1 MMFFSKKKH
10 LLFICICTAAMFVLP
25 PAPASAAKTAAQIEN
40 ELKQQEQAYKKIQN
54 QMSKVNKNIE
64 DKQRQEK
71 NVTQQIGLLSQKI
84 SLTQQKANVVS
95 SKIDKLQSNI
105 FTLANNIEKANKD
118 ISSAQAV
125 LKKRLIDIYKY
136 GGVAE
141 FNLLLSSRGAEDA
154 LANTYLLSKIA
165 EQDKKLINDL
175 TEKKR
180 RLTMTQAELRKEQNK
195 LKGEKDDLHKQNRE
209 LKNASDERNALLAK
223 VRKDKA
229 LFIAQQQEL
238 MKASNEMQAAIKKLL
253 AEKQRIRDEE
263 RKKKGTPSLPTTVYY
278 KGGRLM
284 WPVQGTIN
292 SSFGTRTHPVFKTKV
307 THTGIDIGAPKG
319 TPVGAA
325 EAGEVLYTG
334 WMRGY
339 GQVVII
345 DHGSNLTTVY
355 AHLSKIET
363 QENARVKRGGVIG
376 RVGSTGIT
384 TGNHLH
390 FEVRVNGNAINPM
403 NYLR

>member
-1 MMFFSKKKH
+1 
-10 LLFICICTAAMFVLP
+10 MFVLP
-25 PAPASAAKTAAQIEN
+25 AAPASAAKTAAQIEN

-209 LKNASDERNALLAK
+209 LKSASDERNALLAK

>member
-1 MMFFSKKKH
+1 MILFPKKKA
-10 LLFICICTAAMFVLP
+10 LIFICLAAVL
-25 PAPASAAKTAAQIEN
+25 ALSAGQASAAAKTAAQIDN

-54 QMSKVNKNIE
+54 QMSQVSKNI
-64 DKQRQEK
+64 QEK
-71 NVTQQIGLLSQKI
+71 QKQERNVTQQIGLLSQKI

-95 SKIDKLQSNI
+95 SKINKLQSNI
-105 FTLANNIEKANKD
+105 FTLANNIDKANKD
-118 ISSAQAV
+118 IGSAQAI

-141 FNLLLSSRGAEDA
+141 FNLLFSSRGAEDA
-154 LANTYLLSKIA
+154 LANTYLLGKIA
-165 EQDKKLINDL
+165 EQDRKLINEL

-180 RLTMTQAELRKEQNK
+180 RLTMTQAELKKEQNK
-195 LKGEKDDLHKQNRE
+195 LKGEKDDLNKQNRE
-209 LKNASDERNALLAK
+209 LKSASDERNALLVR

-229 LFIAQQQEL
+229 LFMAQQQEL
-238 MKASNEMQAAIKKLL
+238 MRASNEMQSAIKKLL
-253 AEKQRIRDEE
+253 AEKKRLRDEE
-263 RKKKGTPSLPTTVYY
+263 RKKKGSASLPSTVYY

-292 SSFGTRTHPVFKTKV
+292 STFGTRIHPVFKTKI
-307 THTGIDIGAPKG
+307 THTGIDIGAAKG

-345 DHGSNLTTVY
+345 DHGGNLTTVY

-363 QENARVKRGGVIG
+363 SENARVRRGGVIG

-390 FEVRVNGNAINPM
+390 FEVRVNGNAVNPM
-403 NYLR
+403 NYFR

>member
-1 MMFFSKKKH
+1 MGGVTKNF
-10 LLFICICTAAMFVLP
+10 LLFLFSVVSVIMLRPEHAV
-25 PAPASAAKTAAQIEN
+25 AAKTAAQIEK
-40 ELKQQEQAYKKIQN
+40 EIKLQEQAYKKIQS
-54 QMSKVNKNIE
+54 QMSMVNRSIQL
-64 DKQRQEK
+64 KQRQER
-71 NVTQQIGLLSQKI
+71 NVAQQIGLLSQKI
-84 SLTQQKANVVS
+84 SLTQQRANLVVS
-95 SKIDKLQSNI
+95 KIKKIENNI
-105 FTLANNIEKANKD
+105 FVLANNIEKTNKD
-118 ISSAQAV
+118 IYTAQTV

-136 GGVAE
+136 GGVVE
-141 FNLLLSSRGAEDA
+141 FNLLMLSQKAEDV
-154 LANTYLLSKIA
+154 LANTYLLGKIA
-165 EQDKKLINDL
+165 DQDKRLINDL

-180 RLTMTQAELRKEQNK
+180 RLTMTQEELKKEQVK
-195 LKGEKDDLHKQNRE
+195 LKGQNDDLMQQNRE
-209 LKNASDERNALLAK
+209 LKSAANERSALLSK

-238 MKASNEMQAAIKKLL
+238 MRASQEMQSAIKKLL
-253 AEKQRIRDEE
+253 AEKREAREKESIR
-263 RKKKGTPSLPTTVYY
+263 RGTVSKPSTVYY

-292 SSFGTRTHPVFKTKV
+292 SLFGTRVHPIFKTKI

-319 TPVGAA
+319 APVGAA

-339 GQVVII
+339 GQVVIV
-345 DHGSNLTTVY
+345 DHGGNLTTVY

-363 QENARVKRGGVIG
+363 SENAKVKRGSVIG

-390 FEVRVNGNAINPM
+390 FEVRVNGNAVNPM

>member
-1 MMFFSKKKH
+1 MFFSKKKH

-25 PAPASAAKTAAQIEN
+25 AAPASAAKTAAQIEN

-209 LKNASDERNALLAK
+209 LKSASDERNALLAK

>member
-1 MMFFSKKKH
+1 
-10 LLFICICTAAMFVLP
+10 MFVLP
-25 PAPASAAKTAAQIEN
+25 AAPASAEKTAAQIEN

-209 LKNASDERNALLAK
+209 LKSASDERNALLAK

-390 FEVRVNGNAINPM
+390 FEVRFNGNAINPM

>member
-1 MMFFSKKKH
+1 
-10 LLFICICTAAMFVLP
+10 MFVLP
-25 PAPASAAKTAAQIEN
+25 AAPASAAKTAAQIEN

-209 LKNASDERNALLAK
+209 LKSASDERNALLAK

-390 FEVRVNGNAINPM
+390 FEVRFNGNAINPM

>member
-1 MMFFSKKKH
+1 MGFSAKKF
-10 LLFICICTAAMFVLP
+10 LLLLLLLVAAALCSE
-25 PAPASAAKTAAQIEN
+25 PALAAAKTAAQIEN
-40 ELKQQEQAYKKIQN
+40 EIKQQEQAYKKIQS
-54 QMSKVNKNIE
+54 QMSRVNRNIQ
-64 DKQRQEK
+64 DKQRQERS
-71 NVTQQIGLLSQKI
+71 VTQQIGVLSQKI
-84 SLTQQKANVVS
+84 SLTQQRANVVA
-95 SKIDKLQSNI
+95 SKIKKLQNNI
-105 FTLANNIEKANKD
+105 FTLARDIEKANKD
-118 ISSAQAV
+118 IRTAQGV

-141 FNLLLSSRGAEDA
+141 FNLLMSSQGAEDA
-154 LANTYLLSKIA
+154 LANAYLLGRIA
-165 EQDKKLINDL
+165 DQDKKLINDL
-175 TEKKR
+175 TERKR
-180 RLTMTQAELRKEQNK
+180 RLTMTQEELRREQTK
-195 LKGEKDDLHKQNRE
+195 LKGQNDDLRQQNRE
-209 LKNASDERNALLAK
+209 LKSAADERNALLSK

-238 MKASNEMQAAIKKLL
+238 MRASQEMQSAIKKLL
-253 AEKQRIRDEE
+253 AEKQRLREEE
-263 RKKKGTPSLPTTVYY
+263 RRKRGAAARPSTIYY

-292 SSFGTRTHPVFKTKV
+292 SPFGTRVHPVFKTKI

-319 TPVGAA
+319 APVGAA

-339 GQVVII
+339 GQVVVI
-345 DHGSNLTTVY
+345 DHGGNLTTVY

-363 QENARVKRGGVIG
+363 SENARVKRGSVIG

-390 FEVRVNGNAINPM
+390 FEVRVNGNAVNPM

>member
-1 MMFFSKKKH
+1 
-10 LLFICICTAAMFVLP
+10 MFVLP

>member
-1 MMFFSKKKH
+1 MMFFSKKKP
-10 LLFICICTAAMFVLP
+10 LLFICICTAAVILSS
-25 PAPASAAKTAAQIEN
+25 AVPASAEKTAAQIEN

-180 RLTMTQAELRKEQNK
+180 RLTMTQAELKKEQNK

-209 LKNASDERNALLAK
+209 LKSASDERNALLAK

-253 AEKQRIRDEE
+253 AEKRRIRDEE

-292 SSFGTRTHPVFKTKV
+292 SSFGTRVHPVFKTKI

-345 DHGSNLTTVY
+345 DHGGNLTTVY

-390 FEVRVNGNAINPM
+390 FEVRVNGNAVNPM

>member
-25 PAPASAAKTAAQIEN
+25 AAPASAAKTAAQIEN

-209 LKNASDERNALLAK
+209 LKSASDERNALLAK

>member
-1 MMFFSKKKH
+1 
-10 LLFICICTAAMFVLP
+10 
-25 PAPASAAKTAAQIEN
+25 
-40 ELKQQEQAYKKIQN
+40 
-54 QMSKVNKNIE
+54 
-64 DKQRQEK
+64 
-71 NVTQQIGLLSQKI
+71 
-84 SLTQQKANVVS
+84 
-95 SKIDKLQSNI
+95 
-105 FTLANNIEKANKD
+105 
-118 ISSAQAV
+118 
-125 LKKRLIDIYKY
+125 
-136 GGVAE
+136 
-141 FNLLLSSRGAEDA
+141 
-154 LANTYLLSKIA
+154 
-165 EQDKKLINDL
+165 
-175 TEKKR
+175 
-180 RLTMTQAELRKEQNK
+180 
-195 LKGEKDDLHKQNRE
+195 
-209 LKNASDERNALLAK
+209 
-223 VRKDKA
+223 
-229 LFIAQQQEL
+229 

-390 FEVRVNGNAINPM
+390 IEVRVNGNAINPM